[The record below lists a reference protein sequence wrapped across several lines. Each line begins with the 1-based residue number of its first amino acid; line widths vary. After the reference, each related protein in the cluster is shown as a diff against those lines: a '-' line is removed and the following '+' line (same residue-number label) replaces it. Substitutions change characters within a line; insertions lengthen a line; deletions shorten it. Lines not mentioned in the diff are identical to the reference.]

1 MIVDPKDRKCASQ
14 IAQRFEAIVEFSNDA
29 IISKDLLGTIMTWNP
44 AAMRI
49 FGYTA
54 EEIIGKPVSVL
65 IPLDRQDEESE
76 IIERIRRGERIDHYE
91 TVAPA
96 QGWHP
101 CKHLLDNIP
110 NQRR

>member
-29 IISKDLLGTIMTWNP
+29 IISKDLLGTITTWNP
-44 AAMRI
+44 AATRI

-76 IIERIRRGERIDHYE
+76 IIERIRRGECLDHYE
-91 TVAPA
+91 TVRRRKD
-96 QGWHP
+96 GNP
-101 CKHLLDNIP
+101 CEHFLDSLP